1 MKVIKTTLLI
11 LLVSFTF
18 MNFMFYKADK
28 ALVLP
33 TEFPYIKFK
42 INTTLAPLNSGM
54 SVLAVKRAAENWFRM
69 SKAKI
74 LFYLDGSSSR
84 RSPYSPSNYECSD
97 AAQEELFKQEKTV
110 YAVSGNDPDCTGPA
124 CTFVWSCGDKIL
136 HFDVQI
142 NSQDYAWGVLSPPA
156 EESESIPVWS
166 LSLIPTNSSTS
177 AAVSNVYD
185 LESVLTHAFGHAA
198 GLDHCIPGDTEAEC
212 LAKTGSGHSNPL
224 ISEVMHKFV
233 NPGVVKTNLSNDD
246 IAGIRTL
253 YGELKTTLPVTGDY
267 ALDKDEILAIGIEMR
282 MQIRD
287 GHDTVDAR
295 QAQARSIQEMY
306 NFVNSGDIDEALK
319 WEKIPGYSSGMK
331 FEEYMDSSYRII
343 QDNLYSRT
351 DEELKI
357 IRQSSSVG
365 IVEMDDM
372 INKHTP
378 ANGVASK
385 NLLEQINQKNMELRK
400 AVIDE
405 QRRRQ

>member
-1 MKVIKTTLLI
+1 MKTAWKTTI
-11 LLVSFTF
+11 V
-18 MNFMFYKADK
+18 
-28 ALVLP
+28 LVLQHSNELP
-33 TEFPYIKFK
+33 QTCAEQSRSMDTDKHRYFIFFPISVKLCLSVV
-42 INTTLAPLNSGM
+42 NTKP
-54 SVLAVKRAAENWFRM
+54 
-69 SKAKI
+69 
-74 LFYLDGSSSR
+74 
-84 RSPYSPSNYECSD
+84 
-97 AAQEELFKQEKTV
+97 
-110 YAVSGNDPDCTGPA
+110 
-124 CTFVWSCGDKIL
+124 
-136 HFDVQI
+136 
-142 NSQDYAWGVLSPPA
+142 
-156 EESESIPVWS
+156 
-166 LSLIPTNSSTS
+166 
-177 AAVSNVYD
+177 
-185 LESVLTHAFGHAA
+185 
-198 GLDHCIPGDTEAEC
+198 DHCIPGDTELEC
-212 LAKTGSGHSNPL
+212 LAKVGSGHSNPL

-357 IRQSSSVG
+357 IRLSSSVG